1 MWAPGSNP
9 WGSWRFMDGSV
20 RFSYVQIRTTASV
33 LFAQPPSNP
42 IAKIYDDDL
51 STIES
56 ELVPLV
62 EAMPEAKFG
71 FAPKG
76 GEFKGARTFAQQ
88 ATHVAS
94 VNYACAAAM
103 LGEKNPV
110 DMGVAENGPASLKS
124 KAEIVKY
131 VKDSFA
137 YTHKAMAKLS
147 EKGLTELMT
156 SAFDSKKQAPRASM
170 ASVPVWHSFDHY
182 GQMVIYARMNGVVPP
197 ASRR

>member
-1 MWAPGSNP
+1 MFKFVLLCS
-9 WGSWRFMDGSV
+9 
-20 RFSYVQIRTTASV
+20 TATV
-33 LFAQPPSNP
+33 LFAQPSMNP
-42 IAKIYDDDL
+42 IAKIYDGDL

-71 FAPKG
+71 FAPKD

-110 DMGVAENGPASLKS
+110 DMGLAENGPASLKS

-131 VKDSFA
+131 VKDSFD

-147 EKGLTELMT
+147 EKGLTEPIT
-156 SAFDSKKQAPRASM
+156 SAFDAKKKVPRASM

-182 GQMVIYARMNGVVPP
+182 GQMVIYARMNGIVPP